1 MKLAA
6 TYSPTGSTS
15 STIRAVGLNGRVRD
29 GNGCDP
35 HAIATNIS
43 RLLAEQA
50 THPSRVGSAQGS
62 KINKGRGTRLLPE
75 GKSARLRAPEA

>member
-35 HAIATNIS
+35 HAIATSNKNKS
-43 RLLAEQA
+43 RGGRASSVEV
-50 THPSRVGSAQGS
+50 PSPWIVWGCSVCILG
-62 KINKGRGTRLLPE
+62 
-75 GKSARLRAPEA
+75 